1 MLGADLADVGKL
13 MLDDDITELI
23 DNYSSSIFSDVN
35 NTDKIKYIND
45 AIIAT
50 DNPEKIKKYQQLL
63 TKAIAADEVRILG
76 KILKI
81 NQGLPTNTIDT
92 YSYIK
97 SIEKYIESRLNHIT
111 IDAVKDVQRKLEI
124 AKRNRADEETIDAL
138 FKSLKI
144 AKKRM
149 TANWISFDLIK
160 FILDDNYKQNAIEQ

>member
-111 IDAVKDVQRKLEI
+111 IDAVKDVQRKLKI

-149 TANWISFDLIK
+149 TAN
-160 FILDDNYKQNAIEQ
+160 